1 VTEPYAIDMTVK
13 AMTLVLWA
21 SLPAI
26 GVATVV
32 GVVVCLVQALT
43 QIQDQTLPFGIKLIA
58 VFLTLFFTVRWVG
71 SEIVNFAI
79 IIFDSFYKFGV

>member
-1 VTEPYAIDMTVK
+1 VTEAYAIDMTVK

-26 GVATVV
+26 AVATVV

-43 QIQDQTLPFGIKLIA
+43 QIQDQTLPFGIKLFA

-71 SEIVNFAI
+71 SEIVNFSI
-79 IIFDSFYKFGV
+79 LIFDSFYKFGV

>member
-13 AMTLVLWA
+13 AMTLVLWS

-26 GVATVV
+26 VVATVV
-32 GVVVCLVQALT
+32 GVAVSLIQALT

-58 VFLTLFFTVRWVG
+58 VFVTLFFTVRWVG
-71 SEIVNFAI
+71 SEIFNFAVM
-79 IIFDSFYKFGV
+79 IFDSFYKFGI